1 MTRQDKARI
10 IEDLVDQFKN
20 HEHVYFTDASGLTVA
35 QVNNLRRLCH
45 GRGIKYGVYKN
56 TLIRKALDNLDTQA
70 DYSEFTDQ
78 VLVGFTG
85 IMFMTENS
93 KLPAQT
99 IKEFRK
105 ASNTGKPLLK
115 GASID
120 TDLFIG
126 EDKLDMLSKL
136 KTREE
141 LIGEV
146 ITLLQSPM
154 TRLLGQL
161 TSGRNTLAGIVK
173 TLSEREG

>member
-1 MTRQDKARI
+1 MTRQEKARI
-10 IEDLVDQFKN
+10 IDDLVDQFRSN
-20 HEHVYFTDASGLTVA
+20 EHVYFTDASGLSVA

-45 GRGIKYGVYKN
+45 GKGIKYGVYKN
-56 TLIRKALDNLDTQA
+56 TLIKKALENLDTQA
-70 DYSEFTDQ
+70 DYSDFTDQ
-78 VLVGFTG
+78 VLKGFTG
-85 IMFMTENS
+85 IMFVTENS

-105 ASNTGKPLLK
+105 ASNTEKPLLK

-120 TDLFIG
+120 SDLFIG

-136 KTREE
+136 KTKEE
-141 LIGEV
+141 LIGDV

-154 TRLLGQL
+154 SRLLGQL
-161 TSGRNTLAGIVK
+161 TSGRSTLAGIVK